1 MKPSGAEAHNML
13 SKKDLTNIQKDLSQ
27 FDRVRERVL
36 DLSRAATRMASSS
49 ILEIHRGDLKGA
61 NSTLER
67 AEKTLREIEKLSTDV
82 PELRSSN
89 GVIVAFQEYVE
100 AVTLRKISQG
110 EGIVSMAES
119 GADHR
124 SYVLGLLDA
133 VGEFRRMA
141 LNSLRKGDVGKA
153 EKLLDAMEGV
163 YDDLQTLEHTSIVPT
178 FRVKMDAARR
188 IIETTR
194 GDVVTE
200 VRRFS
205 LEQALDRL
213 GKKLG

>member
-1 MKPSGAEAHNML
+1 ML
-13 SKKDLTNIQKDLSQ
+13 SKKDLASIQKDLSQ
-27 FDRVRERVL
+27 YDHARERIL

-49 ILEIHRGDLKGA
+49 ILNIHRGDLKAA
-61 NSTLER
+61 NSTLEQ
-67 AEKTLREIEKLSTDV
+67 AEKTLREIERLSADA

-100 AVTLRKISQG
+100 AITLRKISQE
-110 EGIVSMAES
+110 EGIVSISES

-124 SYVLGLLDA
+124 SYMLGLLDA

-213 GKKLG
+213 GKKIEK